1 MKAAYVFWV
10 DNIKRAGMNNLCW
23 CILKPLTL
31 VTKEKVVA
39 VFFFGRKQER
49 CCRLNLLEVL
59 YDVANMS
66 LCARLVILAK
76 K

>member
-39 VFFFGRKQER
+39 VFF
-49 CCRLNLLEVL
+49 LEGNRRG
-59 YDVANMS
+59 VAG
-66 LCARLVILAK
+66 
-76 K
+76 